1 MNLATLAKCRC
12 ICKQRDKLL
21 MLLAVFLCTVAAAE
35 NDMTASTD
43 KFYEFHNIP
52 KELIPKGNVIDRIDW
67 SDKAGRHTVLISHFT
82 KGVKLEPGYVAQIN
96 AIQID
101 MNNNTYDESWKLK
114 DFDYFDADIE
124 YIANSLEV
132 ADIDRDSIFE
142 VSFLYRIFNLENI
155 KRKFMLYRNTKKY
168 AIREYGTVGSE
179 WTNGDTIP
187 KVDSLVIDSAFK
199 QIGNEYMQYAINRWN
214 TFFEDGKDGIKG
226 KEPPPKKD

>member
-1 MNLATLAKCRC
+1 
-12 ICKQRDKLL
+12 
-21 MLLAVFLCTVAAAE
+21 MLLAVLLFTVAAAV
-35 NDMTASTD
+35 NDITASAN
-43 KFYEFHNIP
+43 KSYEFHKIP

-67 SDKAGRHTVLISHFT
+67 HDKAGRHTVLISHFT
-82 KGVKLEPGYVAQIN
+82 KGVKLEPGYVVQIN

-101 MNNNTYDESWKLK
+101 INNTYSESWKLK
-114 DFDYFDADIE
+114 DFDYCDADIE

-132 ADIDRDSIFE
+132 ADVDRDSIFE

-155 KRKFMLYRNTKKY
+155 KKKFILYRNSKKY

-179 WTNGDTIP
+179 WDNADTIP

-214 TFFEDGKDGIKG
+214 TFFENGIKR
-226 KEPPPKKD
+226 KSAAAE